1 MQPPPPINVQP
12 SPPSPL
18 SPYDW
23 QWRRYVALL
32 EMCFFLTLC
41 IGFGALLY
49 LLFMY
54 LLFCGEMAA
63 DIGGEEKEC
72 I

>member
-1 MQPPPPINVQP
+1 MTFF
-12 SPPSPL
+12 S
-18 SPYDW
+18 
-23 QWRRYVALL
+23 RYVALL

-63 DIGGEEKEC
+63 DIGGGEKEC